1 MSKKLSAKKRHRQS
15 EKRRVVNKSRRSRVK
30 TAVRKF
36 DELVAKKDAK
46 AAGEHLVTL
55 TKLVDQTAAKGT
67 MHRNAA
73 ARKKSR
79 LQKKLN
85 ALKPR

>member
-1 MSKKLSAKKRHRQS
+1 LSAKKRHRQS

-30 TAVRKF
+30 SSVRKF
-36 DELVAKKDAK
+36 DELVSKKDTK
-46 AAGEHLVTL
+46 AAAEHLVEL

-85 ALKPR
+85 AIKTR